1 MEPVNLPC
9 AAPLGVGLAQAPLK
23 CGEKCMER
31 RDKNAGRETVMHGT
45 ERIHS
50 TSKMYLC

>member
-23 CGEKCMER
+23 CGEKSHGEEGQKCRER
-31 RDKNAGRETVMHGT
+31 NSDVWN
-45 ERIHS
+45 
-50 TSKMYLC
+50 